1 MFQLNFLESRLD
13 VLEKEKESVK
23 QNVISPRNKEK
34 KGAPKKR

>member
-13 VLEKEKESVK
+13 VMKKEKESVK
-23 QNVISPRNKEK
+23 QTVISPKNKER